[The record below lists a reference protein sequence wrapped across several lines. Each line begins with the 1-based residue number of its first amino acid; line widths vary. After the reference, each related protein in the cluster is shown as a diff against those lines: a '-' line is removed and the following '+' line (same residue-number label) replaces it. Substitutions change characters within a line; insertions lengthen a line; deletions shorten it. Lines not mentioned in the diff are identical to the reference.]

1 MAQIKSAGERAV
13 DRLPKVISPSTH
25 AALDY
30 LIVGATFLTGA
41 GLWNRHRRAAVT
53 ALAAGVSELGTIL
66 STKFP
71 GGVFP
76 GMSFVRHAQVSM
88 GQSAALAA
96 APMLL
101 GFGRGQGAWLFP
113 AHAALIGIVDA
124 MTDFKAG
131 PSNRADDDRILGIG
145 A

>member
-1 MAQIKSAGERAV
+1 MAPSNSRAERAAE
-13 DRLPKVISPSTH
+13 RLPKVISPSTH

-30 LIVGATFLTGA
+30 LIVGATFLIGVW
-41 GLWNRHRRAAVT
+41 LWNRNRRAAVT
-53 ALAAGVSELGTIL
+53 ALAAGLSELGTVL

-76 GMSFVRHAQVSM
+76 AMSFTRHAQVSM

-101 GFGRGQGAWLFP
+101 GFARGQGAWMFP
-113 AHAALIGIVDA
+113 AHAAIVGIIDA
-124 MTDFKAG
+124 MTDFKGARSG
-131 PSNRADDDRILGIG
+131 GSDDRILGIG

>member
-1 MAQIKSAGERAV
+1 MARTHTAVEKAV
-13 DRLPKVISPSTH
+13 DRLPKVISPNTH

-30 LIVGATFLTGA
+30 LIVGATFLAGA
-41 GLWNRHRRAAVT
+41 WLWNRNRRAAVT
-53 ALAAGVSELGTIL
+53 ALAAGVSGLGTVL

-76 GMSFVRHAQVSM
+76 KMSFARHAQVSM
-88 GQSAALAA
+88 GQTAALAA

-101 GFGRGQGAWLFP
+101 GFGRKPGAWLFP
-113 AHAALIGIVDA
+113 AHAAIIGIVDA
-124 MTDFKAG
+124 MTDFRGSRKE
-131 PSNRADDDRILGIG
+131 RRDDRILGIG